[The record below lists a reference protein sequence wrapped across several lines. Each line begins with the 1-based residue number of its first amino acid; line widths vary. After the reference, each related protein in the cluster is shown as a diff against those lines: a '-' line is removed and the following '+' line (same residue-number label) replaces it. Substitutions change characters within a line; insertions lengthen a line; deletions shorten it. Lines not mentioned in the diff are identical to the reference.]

1 MTLATGQFD
10 LKTVGILGL
19 GRVGGALAQRLA
31 AHGHDCVGWDI
42 DPAAL
47 HRFQSLGH
55 VGAANPAHLGD
66 LCAVVICAAFDTAGL
81 VAAWEAPAEGLSSGR
96 ALRFVI
102 DCSTGDPSRIEALAA
117 DMLAREVGL
126 VEAPLS
132 GSSTQIA
139 AGEATALVA
148 GADAHVAAVMPVLQ
162 AITPRQH
169 RVGDVGMGARA
180 KLATNLV
187 LGLNRAALAEGMVL
201 AERLGLSRAL
211 FLQLVLDSPARS
223 DAASVK
229 GHLMVEQRFEPAQ
242 SRVVQHLKDVD
253 LMLALARELGQG
265 LPLTE
270 RHAELLRRSVAAGDA
285 DLDNAAVVR
294 QIGREQP

>member
-1 MTLATGQFD
+1 MALANGPID

-19 GRVGGALAQRLA
+19 GRVGTALAQRLA
-31 AHGHDCVGWDI
+31 AHGHHCVGWDI

-47 HRFQSLGH
+47 HRFTSLGH
-55 VGAANPAHLGD
+55 TGAANPAHLGD
-66 LCAVVICAAFDTAGL
+66 RCAVVICAAFDTAGL
-81 VAAWEAPAEGLSSGR
+81 VAAWEGADEGLSSGR
-96 ALRFVI
+96 ALRYVI
-102 DCSTGDPSRIEALAA
+102 DCSTGDPPRIETLAA
-117 DMLAREVGL
+117 HMLARGVGL

-148 GADAHVAAVMPVLQ
+148 GDGAHVAAVMPLLQ
-162 AITPRQH
+162 AITPRLH
-169 RVGDVGMGARA
+169 RVGGVGMGARA

-201 AERLGLSRAL
+201 AERLGLSRDL

-229 GHLMVEQRFEPAQ
+229 GQLMVEQRFEPAQ

-253 LMLALARELGQG
+253 LMLALAHELGQG
-265 LPLTE
+265 LPLTD
-270 RHAELLRRSVAAGDA
+270 RHAQLLRASVAAGDA
-285 DLDNAAVVR
+285 DLDNAAIVR
-294 QIGREQP
+294 QMGRERP